1 MEQDIRIG
9 NEKLAGSG
17 FPSPNIDSR
26 EQHLNSWLQAAKQRA
41 RTRRASRRWWAA
53 GFTLIELMIVIA
65 IIMILLGIAA
75 ANYRTTVRK
84 SREAV
89 LKSDLQELRKAIDNY
104 TLDKQNAPQSLEDLH
119 SAGYLRSVPIDP
131 LTQQAD
137 WVPQFDTVV
146 LSPDQNGTGMVDI
159 HSNSAL
165 TDDNGVPYN
174 TW

>member
-1 MEQDIRIG
+1 
-9 NEKLAGSG
+9 
-17 FPSPNIDSR
+17 
-26 EQHLNSWLQAAKQRA
+26 
-41 RTRRASRRWWAA
+41 
-53 GFTLIELMIVIA
+53 MIVIA

-75 ANYRTTVRK
+75 VNYRTTIRK

-89 LKSDLQELRKAIDNY
+89 LKNDLLELRKCIDNY

-119 SAGYLRSVPIDP
+119 SAGYLRSIPIDP
-131 LTQQAD
+131 MTQQPD

>member
-1 MEQDIRIG
+1 LK
-9 NEKLAGSG
+9 N
-17 FPSPNIDSR
+17 
-26 EQHLNSWLQAAKQRA
+26 WLQAAKQCGRA
-41 RTRRASRRWWAA
+41 RRVSRRWWLA

-75 ANYRTTVRK
+75 INYRRTIKT

-89 LKSDLQELRKAIDNY
+89 LRSDLQELRKVIDNY
-104 TLDKQNAPQSLEDLH
+104 TLDKQTAPQSLEDLH
-119 SAGYLRSVPIDP
+119 SAGYLRTIPIDP
-131 LTQQAD
+131 MTQQPD

-146 LSPDQNGTGMVDI
+146 LSPDQNATGMVDI

>member
-1 MEQDIRIG
+1 LK
-9 NEKLAGSG
+9 N
-17 FPSPNIDSR
+17 
-26 EQHLNSWLQAAKQRA
+26 WLQAAN
-41 RTRRASRRWWAA
+41 RRGHERPASRRWRLG

-75 ANYRTTVRK
+75 VNYRTTIRK

-89 LKSDLQELRKAIDNY
+89 LKNDLLELRKCIDNY

-119 SAGYLRSVPIDP
+119 SAGYLRSIPIDP
-131 LTQQAD
+131 MTQQPD